1 MYLMPD
7 IFNTDQKQSFLSTNK
22 YAASISIVKLRRV
35 RGKGFVVNVSVG
47 HSSSRLT
54 LQHGM

>member
-7 IFNTDQKQSFLSTNK
+7 VFYADQKQSFLSINK
-22 YAASISIVKLRRV
+22 YAASVTIVKLRRV
-35 RGKGFVVNVSVG
+35 RGEGFVANVSVG
-47 HSSSRLT
+47 HSSSGLT